1 MYSTLIKIYKM
12 ENGEIKSAIKNV
24 NQPLT
29 LLDLNFQKKLIK
41 VIIEDKQGEFSTQ
54 IIDILTPDYFDG
66 IHIKTLIRHILE
78 YVTKYN
84 IIPEY
89 QTLKD
94 IINEKEAEG
103 PLKDNLIDLITLIE
117 EQRITD
123 KLNVKDIA
131 LNFCRKQ
138 SLKKGLIEAVDNW
151 EKGDYENIAQIIS
164 EALKVGEP
172 KSSGHNYMKDI
183 EKRLIKKH
191 RVPVPALKGID
202 SKIGGGLAG
211 GELGIILST
220 TGGGKSMMLVKFAC
234 TALEAG
240 KNVLYYTFELQE
252 SVIGNRIDS
261 CLTGFPLKDILEYPD
276 KIKEKV
282 SELTALGSNLIIKEF
297 PTGSASINTIK
308 AHLKVMEREGI
319 IPDVI
324 IIDYA
329 DIMKPISVFSEK
341 RFALT
346 SIYEGLRGMAM
357 EMNIPI
363 WTASQ
368 AGRAAIDKDR
378 FSLDVISESLGKAQT
393 ADIILGIARPDE
405 KKINKKATMMVLKN
419 RNGEDGYTINLHFD
433 TSKIDIQVE
442 DDGVGMGLGI
452 GKLTGIEAMYRE
464 KNNPPPV
471 GN

>member
-1 MYSTLIKIYKM
+1 M
-12 ENGEIKSAIKNV
+12 ENNNEIKSAIKNV

-54 IIDILTPDYFDG
+54 IIDILKPEYFDG
-66 IHIKTLIRHILE
+66 THMKSLIRHILE

-89 QTLKD
+89 QTLCD
-94 IINEKEAEG
+94 IINEREAEG
-103 PLKDNLIDLITLIE
+103 ILKDQLIESVRMIE

-138 SLKKGLIEAVDNW
+138 SLKKGLIDAVDNW

-172 KSSGHNYMKDI
+172 KSSGHNYLKDI
-183 EKRLIKKH
+183 EKRLIKKY
-191 RVPVPALKGID
+191 RLPIPTMRGLD

-211 GELGIILST
+211 GELGIILSP

-234 TALEAG
+234 TAIEAG
-240 KNVLYYTFELQE
+240 KTVIYYSFELQE

-261 CLTGFPLKDILEYPD
+261 CLTGIPLKDVLEFPD
-276 KIKEKV
+276 RIREVATEIIEK
-282 SELTALGSNLIIKEF
+282 GGNLIIKEF

-308 AHLKVMEREGI
+308 SHLKVMEREGI
-319 IPDVI
+319 IPDLI

-329 DIMKPISVFSEK
+329 DIMKAVSSFSEK

-368 AGRAAIDKDR
+368 AGRAAINKDA
-378 FSLDVISESLGKAQT
+378 FSLDTISESLGKAQT
-393 ADIILGIARPDE
+393 ADVILGIARPDE
-405 KKINKKATMMVLKN
+405 DKKNKKANMMLLKN
-419 RNGEDGYTINLHFD
+419 RNGEDGYSLRLHFD

-442 DDGVGMGLGI
+442 DDDAGMKIGMKGLGI
-452 GKLTGIEAMYRE
+452 EAQLMA
-464 KNNPPPV
+464 NN
-471 GN
+471 

>member
-1 MYSTLIKIYKM
+1 M
-12 ENGEIKSAIKNV
+12 ENNEIKSAIKNV

-54 IIDILTPDYFDG
+54 IIDILQPEYFDG
-66 IHIKTLIRHILE
+66 IHMKSLIRHIIE

-89 QTLKD
+89 QTLQD
-94 IINEKEAEG
+94 IINEKEIEG
-103 PLKDNLIDLITLIE
+103 PLKDNLIELVRMIE

-138 SLKKGLIEAVDNW
+138 SLKKGLIDAVDNW

-172 KSSGHNYMKDI
+172 KSSGHNYLKDM
-183 EKRLIKKH
+183 EKRLIKKY
-191 RVPVPALKGID
+191 RVPVPAMKGLD
-202 SKIGGGLAG
+202 PKIGGGLAG
-211 GELGIILST
+211 GELGIVLSP

-240 KNVLYYTFELQE
+240 KQVVYYTLELQE
-252 SVIGNRIDS
+252 SAIGNRIDA
-261 CLTGFPLKDILEYPD
+261 CLTGLPLKDVLEYPD
-276 KIKEKV
+276 VIRETITDIA
-282 SELTALGSNLIIKEF
+282 SRGGNLIIKEF

-308 AHLKVMEREGI
+308 SHLKVLEREGI
-319 IPDVI
+319 VPDVLL
-324 IIDYA
+324 IDYA
-329 DIMKPISVFSEK
+329 DIMKAVSSFSEK

-368 AGRAAIDKDR
+368 AGRTAINKDK
-378 FSLDVISESLGKAQT
+378 FSLDTISESLGKAQT
-393 ADIILGIARPDE
+393 ADIILGIGRPDE
-405 KKINKKATMMVLKN
+405 DKAAKKATMMVLKN
-419 RNGEDGYTINLHFD
+419 RNGEDGYALRMHFD
-433 TSKIDIQVE
+433 TSKIDIRIE
-442 DDGVGMGLGI
+442 DDDSGVKLGVKGLNM
-452 GKLTGIEAMYRE
+452 EAQIRA
-464 KNNPPPV
+464 NN
-471 GN
+471 

>member
-1 MYSTLIKIYKM
+1 M
-12 ENGEIKSAIKNV
+12 ENNEIKSAIKNV

-54 IIDILTPDYFDG
+54 IIDILKPEYFDG
-66 IHIKTLIRHILE
+66 THMKTLIRYMLD

-89 QTLKD
+89 QTLRD
-94 IINEKEAEG
+94 LINEKEAEG
-103 PLKDNLIDLITLIE
+103 VLKDTMLEYLTLVE

-138 SLKKGLIEAVDNW
+138 SLKKGLIDAVDNW

-172 KSSGHNYMKDI
+172 KSSGHNYLKDV
-183 EKRLIKKH
+183 EKRLVKKH
-191 RVPVPALKGID
+191 RTPIPAMRGLD

-211 GELGIILST
+211 GELGIILSP
-220 TGGGKSMMLVKFAC
+220 TGGGKSMMLVKFTC
-234 TALEAG
+234 TAMEAG
-240 KNVLYYTFELQE
+240 KTVVYYSFELQE

-261 CLTGFPLKDILEYPD
+261 CLTGIPLKDVLEFPD
-276 KIKEKV
+276 RIREVATEIAEKG
-282 SELTALGSNLIIKEF
+282 GSLIIKEF
-297 PTGSASINTIK
+297 PTGSASLNTLK
-308 AHLKVMEREGI
+308 SHLKVLEREGI
-319 IPDVI
+319 IPDLI

-329 DIMKPISVFSEK
+329 DIMKAVSSFSEK

-368 AGRAAIDKDR
+368 AGRAAINKDA
-378 FSLDVISESLGKAQT
+378 FSLDTISESLGKAQT
-393 ADIILGIARPDE
+393 ADVILGIARPDE
-405 KKINKKATMMVLKN
+405 DKALKKANMMILKN
-419 RNGEDGYTINLHFD
+419 RNGEDGYALRLQFD

-442 DDGVGMGLGI
+442 EGEGSGMKMGTKGLS
-452 GKLTGIEAMYRE
+452 LEATIRAQ
-464 KNNPPPV
+464 NQ
-471 GN
+471 

>member
-1 MYSTLIKIYKM
+1 M
-12 ENGEIKSAIKNV
+12 ENIEINSAIKNI

-41 VIIEDKQGEFSTQ
+41 VIVEDKQGEFSTQ
-54 IIDILTPDYFDG
+54 IIDILKPEYFDG
-66 IHIKTLIRHILE
+66 IYMKTLIRHILD

-89 QTLKD
+89 QTLQD
-94 IINEKEAEG
+94 IINEKEIEG
-103 PLKDNLIDLITLIE
+103 QLKDNLIELVVIIE
-117 EQRITD
+117 EQRMTD
-123 KLNVKDIA
+123 KLNVKAIA

-138 SLKKGLIEAVDNW
+138 SLKRGLIDAVDNW

-172 KSSGHNYMKDI
+172 KSSGHNYLKDI
-183 EKRLIKKH
+183 EKRLIKKY
-191 RVPVPALKGID
+191 RLPVPAMRGLD

-211 GELGIILST
+211 GELGIILSP

-240 KNVLYYTFELQE
+240 KQVIYYTFELQE
-252 SVIGNRIDS
+252 SAIGNRVDA
-261 CLTGFPLKDILEYPD
+261 CLTGVPIKDVIEFPDVIRETITDIS
-276 KIKEKV
+276 KR
-282 SELTALGSNLIIKEF
+282 GGNLIIKEF
-297 PTGSASINTIK
+297 PTGSASLNTIK
-308 AHLKVMEREGI
+308 SHLKVLEREGI
-319 IPDVI
+319 IPDI
-324 IIDYA
+324 IIVDYA
-329 DIMKPISVFSEK
+329 DIMKAVSSFSEK

-368 AGRAAIDKDR
+368 AGRTAIDKDK

-393 ADIILGIARPDE
+393 ADVIIGIARPDAD
-405 KKINKKATMMVLKN
+405 KIIKKATMMVLKN
-419 RNGEDGYTINLHFD
+419 RNGEDGYSLRLHFD

-442 DDGVGMGLGI
+442 EDVAGIKMGHKGLNM
-452 GKLTGIEAMYRE
+452 EAQIRAQ
-464 KNNPPPV
+464 N
-471 GN
+471 